1 MTLLTRHARRD
12 PDLHPEPLDDAGLS
26 LRDAALAH
34 AIVDQAV
41 RRWGTIEHVLGV
53 LMSRPFGEHAP
64 VVRAA
69 LLAGGAQLLF
79 FDRLPAHAIVDETV
93 GWTRARLGAKSAG
106 LVNAVL
112 RRLASLVVQEA
123 DAPARR
129 ERWDNLRDELPLPD
143 GGARPLTEPILP
155 EDALDRLAAA
165 TGRPAGLLRELMKN
179 RSFDEVRRFAH
190 HGVARAPVILN
201 TAFAREPLPEQH
213 MEPHSLPGHHVF
225 TGSATALT
233 ELLVVRRD
241 IWAQDPTSS
250 AATLLAVGLSPRVI
264 VDVCAGRGTKT
275 RQLRELFPDARLI
288 ATDTNDARRA
298 ELARVFQGDNTTEI
312 IEPRRLI
319 EHVGVADLVLLDV
332 PCSNSGVLA
341 RRVEAARRWSAAS
354 VGSLLDVQRQIMA
367 DSIRLL
373 APGAA
378 ILYTTCSVDRRENE
392 DQVKWLERWHN
403 LRVARAELRWPEGG
417 PGAPAGAWRDGGFA
431 ALCR

>member
-41 RRWGTIEHVLGV
+41 RRWGTIEHILGV
-53 LMSRPFGEHAP
+53 LMTRPFGDHAP

-79 FDRLPAHAIVDETV
+79 FDRLPAHAVVDETV
-93 GWTRARLGAKSAG
+93 GWTRSRLGAKSAG

-112 RRLASLVVQEA
+112 RRFASLVVQDA
-123 DAPARR
+123 DAPARKD
-129 ERWDNLRDELPLPD
+129 RWDNLRDELPLSD
-143 GGARPLTEPILP
+143 GGARPLAEPILP
-155 EDALDRLAAA
+155 EDSLDRLAVA
-165 TGRPAGLLRELMKN
+165 TGRPAGLLRELMKY
-179 RSFDEVRRFAH
+179 RSIDDVRRFAH
-190 HGVARAPVILN
+190 HGVARAPVVLN

-213 MEPHSLPGHHVF
+213 LVAHSLPGHHLF
-225 TGSATALT
+225 TGSAASLT
-233 ELLVVRRD
+233 DLLVDRRD

-275 RQLRELFPDARLI
+275 RQLRALFPDARVI

-298 ELARVFQGDNTTEI
+298 ELARVFRGDRSTEV
-312 IEPRRLI
+312 IEPGRLI
-319 EHVGVADLVLLDV
+319 DHVGVADLVLLDV

-341 RRVEAARRWSAAS
+341 RRVEATRRWSDSS
-354 VGSLLDVQRQIMA
+354 VGSLVDVQRQIMA

-373 APGAA
+373 ANGAA

-403 LRVARAELRWPEGG
+403 RRALRSETRWPEGG
-417 PGAPAGAWRDGGFA
+417 PGAPACAWRDGGFA
-431 ALCR
+431 ALSR